1 MQLKDAIAQG
11 AGTIVNRSGTNTLQV
26 MAVTALSP
34 APQLL
39 AYELH
44 VIAPDGTGLN
54 QAAFTSPD
62 IDSLEQYIKRS
73 NNVRRTDD
81 IDPEAWVIVP

>member
-26 MAVTALSP
+26 MTITALGP
-34 APQLL
+34 VLQLL

-54 QAAFTSPD
+54 QAIFSSPD
-62 IDSLEQYIKRS
+62 IDSLEAYIKRP

-81 IDPEAWVIVP
+81 IDPNAWVIIP